1 MEIDLKDIL
10 IDPKI
15 SVRSAMKK
23 LDATAR
29 RILFVLDDDLKLI
42 GSLTD
47 GDIRRWILNNGSLDE
62 PVLKVCN
69 RNPKSVQVNDLDHEQ
84 TKNIMIAQG
93 IDCLPVLDERGMV
106 IDLKMLRQV
115 VRAEEE
121 PRRTM
126 DVPVAIMAGGKGT
139 RMAPFTRI
147 LPKPLIPLGD
157 KSVIEVI
164 IEKFATYGVR
174 QYYISINHK
183 ANMVRSFL
191 DEVNLPYDLQFIHEN
206 EFYGTA
212 GSLKLLEGKV
222 TGPFFVSNCDIIV
235 ESDYIEILDFHCGN
249 QNDITVVASMKHYPI
264 PYGVCEIE
272 AGGKLRGINEKPEF
286 DLLVNIGLYVLD
298 AGMVELIPGKTL
310 FHMTDLIQKAK
321 ELGGKIMVYPVSEK
335 SWLDVGELE
344 EFKRVTKQMG
354 L

>member
-1 MEIDLKDIL
+1 MEVDIKDIL
-10 IDPKI
+10 VGPKI

-29 RILFVLDDDLKLI
+29 RILFVLDDDLRLI

-47 GDIRRWILNNGSLDE
+47 GDVRRWILSNGSLDE
-62 PVLKVCN
+62 PVLNVCN
-69 RNPKSVQVNDLDHEQ
+69 KNPKSIQANERDLEQ
-84 TKNIMIAQG
+84 TRNTMIAQG
-93 IDCLPVLDERGMV
+93 VDCLPVLDERGAV

-115 VRAEEE
+115 LKSEEE

-126 DVPVAIMAGGKGT
+126 NVPVAIMAGGKGT
-139 RMAPFTRI
+139 RMAPYTRI
-147 LPKPLIPLGD
+147 LPKPLIPLGE

-164 IEKFATYGVR
+164 IDNFAKYGVR
-174 QYYISINHK
+174 QYYISVNHK

-191 DEVNLPYDLQFIHEN
+191 DEVKLPFDLHFIHES

-235 ESDYIEILDFHCGN
+235 ESDYVEILDFHTCN
-249 QNDITVVASMKHYPI
+249 HNDITVVASMKHYPI

-272 AGGKLRGINEKPEF
+272 TGGKLLGINEKPEF
-286 DLLVNIGLYVLD
+286 DLLVNIGLYVLN
-298 AGMVELIPGKTL
+298 AEMVELIPGGTT
-310 FHMTDLIQKAK
+310 FHMTDLVQKAQSI
-321 ELGGKIMVYPVSEK
+321 GANVMVFPVSEK

-344 EFKRVTKQMG
+344 EFKKVTKQMG